1 MTEDRPVYVPEY
13 LVSFDHLE
21 KIALEYDLK
30 LIERKNFHEFYAENI
45 DLDGNQRLFSDMVAS
60 QVQDQMTEE
69 GWSEQWE
76 ICGLYTMFAFQKL
89 GQYRHRRRENFGNYK
104 LIRKANVRDLT

>member
-45 DLDGNQRLFSDMVAS
+45 DLEGNQRLFSDMVAS
-60 QVQDQMTEE
+60 QVQDQMTED
-69 GWSEQWE
+69 GWAE
-76 ICGLYTMFAFQKL
+76 
-89 GQYRHRRRENFGNYK
+89 
-104 LIRKANVRDLT
+104 